1 MRILRVEWTRK
12 KKQKQDV
19 QQYAAFL
26 PECTVQ
32 TLWLARD
39 PTADRTVPR
48 RRCLTYTSTCISNVM
63 ARFVKKQAHH
73 WRSIIACC
81 THHEIK
87 NKDRHRKVK
96 DFSTLSCCYTT
107 LTEEP
112 TSANACCNRK
122 RSCKRGRT
130 SRTSSNSCKRV
141 AMKLVT
147 LHPLDRCKKCSRK
160 CHCQAVPKR
169 TRDNCPPR
177 RRVPYY
183 RHRQCPANC
192 ANS

>member
-1 MRILRVEWTRK
+1 MEWTRK

-81 THHEIK
+81 TNLTPYQVVASTIFSHGAFVILNHQPWSAQ
-87 NKDRHRKVK
+87 RLRTTPCSKVHPGAS
-96 DFSTLSCCYTT
+96 F
-107 LTEEP
+107 EP
-112 TSANACCNRK
+112 TFV
-122 RSCKRGRT
+122 T
-130 SRTSSNSCKRV
+130 SRSI
-141 AMKLVT
+141 LV
-147 LHPLDRCKKCSRK
+147 KFF
-160 CHCQAVPKR
+160 Q
-169 TRDNCPPR
+169 NM
-177 RRVPYY
+177 
-183 RHRQCPANC
+183 
-192 ANS
+192 